1 MLQSKDS
8 TQYFSFVIIPPSGRK
23 SYTFRINKTIF
34 KSLVSLFILSIIT
47 ISVLFYIGYDNNHTK
62 SEFKHLKIETQKQNE
77 KIQKLDSTLD
87 DLQNHLQNII
97 EREEELRLL
106 LGDAEI
112 KKKRTRKRKRKS
124 KRPAK
129 AFAKKYKKINTKQI
143 SKEELVKEKLDF
155 LKKEILNSKSNYTLL
170 LDKAHQYKSRFAS
183 TPSIRPLYGRVLSKY
198 GWRKHPISKRRKFH
212 KGIDIASW
220 IGAPIQSG
228 ADGIIEYAGWS
239 GTFGYVVVIDHNFG
253 YRSIYA
259 HCSQLLVKRKQL
271 VKKGQIIAQVGT
283 TGLSTGPHLHYEIRK
298 WRQSINPLPY
308 LNLDMFTASSRIW

>member
-8 TQYFSFVIIPPSGRK
+8 TQYFSFVIIPPSGSK

-34 KSLVSLFILSIIT
+34 KSILSIFALFIIV
-47 ISVLFYIGYDNNHTK
+47 ISGLFYIGYDNNHTK
-62 SEFKHLKIETQKQNE
+62 SEFKKLKIETQEQNE
-77 KIQKLDSTLD
+77 KIKKLDSTLD

-106 LGDAEI
+106 LGDTST
-112 KKKRTRKRKRKS
+112 KKKRKRRS
-124 KRPAK
+124 KRRSKKPAK
-129 AFAKKYKKINTKQI
+129 VFATNYKKVKAQ
-143 SKEELVKEKLDF
+143 KLDQDELVKAKLDF
-155 LKKEILNSKSNYTLL
+155 LKKEILKTKTNYTLI
-170 LDKAHQYKSRFAS
+170 LDKAHQYKARFAS
-183 TPSIRPLYGRVLSKY
+183 TPSIRPLYGRILSKY

-220 IGAPIQSG
+220 IGAPIQTG

-253 YRSIYA
+253 YRTIYA